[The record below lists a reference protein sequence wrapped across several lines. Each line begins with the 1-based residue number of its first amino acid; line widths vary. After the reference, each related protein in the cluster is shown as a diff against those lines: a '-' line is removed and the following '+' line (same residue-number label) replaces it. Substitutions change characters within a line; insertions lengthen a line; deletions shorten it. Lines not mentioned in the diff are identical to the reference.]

1 MQLDK
6 YLFLVFICVFGSC
19 KNQTTKNISI
29 INTKEIVNILIPKE
43 QVKLNPLKGQWFY
56 KDQPFN
62 GYAITYNKNEV
73 LSEKTGFFNGKRQ
86 GEMFKYF
93 NDGTIKMEAHYV
105 QNKLHGLKLNY
116 FKNGNIYL
124 ESNYVNG
131 KKHGI
136 QKTWFINGQLAKQ
149 KNLTDGKEN
158 GLQQAWLQNG
168 KIYINYEAKN
178 GRTFGLQRANLC
190 YQLKDEKVEEN
201 SK

>member
-6 YLFLVFICVFGSC
+6 YIFLVFICVFGSC

-93 NDGTIKMEAHYV
+93 DDGTIKMEAHYV
-105 QNKLHGLKLNY
+105 QNKLHGLKLHY

-136 QKTWFINGQLAKQ
+136 QKTWFINGQLAKR